1 MSGREQGKLYY
12 LYMMSDGEVS
22 EKEENLFKEICRS
35 LELDVDDI
43 KKVKAECMEI
53 RDGEKLSCI
62 DVVTKNIETS
72 YEMSGILNIGLNG
85 YISGKDKARILW
97 NLINLG
103 YADSQ
108 YTIDEREVVDF
119 LREHWKIPEVLYQE
133 MIDVAETCLALEKH
147 RSWIEELPDS
157 NYKLEKRKAVKKNI
171 KHVQEMV
178 LTAISETKIKNNTF
192 LDMLFE

>member
-1 MSGREQGKLYY
+1 MSGREQAKLYY

-119 LREHWKIPEVLYQE
+119 LI
-133 MIDVAETCLALEKH
+133 
-147 RSWIEELPDS
+147 
-157 NYKLEKRKAVKKNI
+157 
-171 KHVQEMV
+171 
-178 LTAISETKIKNNTF
+178 
-192 LDMLFE
+192 